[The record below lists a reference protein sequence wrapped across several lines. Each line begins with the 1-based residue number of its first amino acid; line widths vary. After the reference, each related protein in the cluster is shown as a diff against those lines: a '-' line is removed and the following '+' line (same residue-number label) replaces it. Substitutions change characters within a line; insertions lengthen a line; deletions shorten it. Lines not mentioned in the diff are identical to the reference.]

1 MISFLKGI
9 VQSQKNDV
17 VVLQMGGFGMQIS
30 VPVSV
35 IAATSSELELHTYMH
50 WNQENGPALF
60 GFIETAQRDLFCLLI
75 SVSGIGPR
83 MALALLSAFPVSTLI
98 NALVSGDVSLLS
110 SVSGIGRKKAETL
123 ILNLK
128 EKAEKFIVPLSVA
141 GNATGFAIHIKDLS
155 EALLSLGYSRQEIVL
170 AVDQLRGVE
179 GASNFAFDQLLRKS
193 LQFLS
198 KGR

>member
-1 MISFLKGI
+1 
-9 VQSQKNDV
+9 
-17 VVLQMGGFGMQIS
+17 
-30 VPVSV
+30 
-35 IAATSSELELHTYMH
+35 MH

-60 GFIETAQRDLFCLLI
+60 GFIETGQRDLFCLLI

-155 EALLSLGYSRQEIVL
+155 EA
-170 AVDQLRGVE
+170 VDQLRGVE